1 VSIIPLYNINAIGG
15 CSKIN
20 GDLVVCHGGT
30 VGVIEKEEKL
40 VWWLVLDFGLRTGT
54 FRVTSNITA
63 TVNEYFLVVTR

>member
-1 VSIIPLYNINAIGG
+1 M
-15 CSKIN
+15 
-20 GDLVVCHGGT
+20 
-30 VGVIEKEEKL
+30 GVIEKEEKL